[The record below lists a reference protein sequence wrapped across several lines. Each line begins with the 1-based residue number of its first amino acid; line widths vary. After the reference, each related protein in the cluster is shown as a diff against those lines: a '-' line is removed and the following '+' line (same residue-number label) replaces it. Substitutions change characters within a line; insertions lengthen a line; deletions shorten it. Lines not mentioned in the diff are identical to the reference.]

1 MEQAAIQIG
10 DCAKQFR
17 PRESALRVEWLTW
30 RLPTN
35 RGSVSHIIVAVPV
48 DDQAELAELVSS
60 VAGASETVESRPFDG
75 VVLVQTLV
83 PLTIAS
89 LPLLKAWI
97 VNRFEHKK
105 AQTVVLD
112 GMRFEGMSANDVKTL
127 LETLDQTTQGT

>member
-1 MEQAAIQIG
+1 M
-10 DCAKQFR
+10 
-17 PRESALRVEWLTW
+17 
-30 RLPTN
+30 
-35 RGSVSHIIVAVPV
+35 SHIIVAVPV